1 MIICTAEGGS
11 NCCLLLKFKGANFFF
26 IKGSCIHRRK
36 VHRLTPAAFAKA
48 DLVIAF
54 MLFIS
59 REMILLWS
67 CCFNVNHLIPCRI
80 CHFPSVT
87 GFCCAVFSI
96 VVVEGESLGARLG
109 SCLPDLILLCRI
121 IHCEIWI
128 RMYKLVIFLLCSY
141 LLRYSRSLSLIPS
154 VPFS

>member
-1 MIICTAEGGS
+1 MYGS
-11 NCCLLLKFKGANFFF
+11 LSHL
-26 IKGSCIHRRK
+26 RK
-36 VHRLTPAAFAKA
+36 VRILTPAARAKA

-54 MLFIS
+54 MSFVY
-59 REMILLWS
+59 REMIPLWS

-80 CHFPSVT
+80 CHLPAVT
-87 GFCCAVFSI
+87 GFCCAVAGVI
-96 VVVEGESLGARLG
+96 VVEREGLGARLG

>member
-1 MIICTAEGGS
+1 MYGS
-11 NCCLLLKFKGANFFF
+11 FNHL
-26 IKGSCIHRRK
+26 RK
-36 VHRLTPAAFAKA
+36 VRLLTPAARAKA
-48 DLVIAF
+48 DLLIAF
-54 MLFIS
+54 MLFILHFS
-59 REMILLWS
+59 FKDSIITGPSSDTLLTMPY
-67 CCFNVNHLIPCRI
+67 VDHLIPCRI
-80 CHFPSVT
+80 CHFPSVALLRRPV
-87 GFCCAVFSI
+87 AVVI
-96 VVVEGESLGARLG
+96 VVEREGLGARLG